1 MVEKLTEPSGDYSA
15 TGLTSYNLVEGQY
28 FMRKLPEPDKQLI
41 KRTIQGISDSFI
53 YEADNLGLKSM
64 VNENDPVK
72 VTEAVYNGEVLRV
85 QNQSTLVLEN
95 KDQTGVYFNRML
107 FEASKGQFDQFASS
121 ILPGSSYNEVV
132 AIAVEDIRPFL
143 LKSLDISHRADM
155 VDGKPTNPIYIQHL
169 TPEKECRVAT
179 IEFDVQALQVN
190 GNLGVPSKILVYY
203 DAIDLTGEVVAGTS
217 LSESQVNPDFAQYH
231 ANGDKGYL
239 VVRKTIPSMSSI
251 HSFTEFQPHGSG
263 NPPVET
269 MRSLRD
275 ILMRPYGLGA
285 GDEQLSAANKLAL
298 YPLKITAP
306 GGLVSIPVKNFNR
319 ELKSHTMA
327 SAPFGD
333 ITPSPFINVE
343 KCVSIQKTSLQGY
356 GRPLGIPSITTPDS
370 AMNSNYNHLTVV
382 SNGGLDQT
390 THTTT
395 KQIPASYSRANLQ
408 VFDII
413 DNVVENN
420 ENMLLIQPSIKSRHN
435 GLSNF
440 ISANEN
446 PNDPSIVSIENT
458 IMKGRIEEIAPQT
471 SADGDSK
478 MVIKGRSQLMDVAD
492 QRAKKDFE
500 LSKGTPIKEIGDLGT
515 PTVSMTLGGLGQ
527 GGIDIQKNYVE
538 NPALKGWKDRIVTTG
553 NPSVRND
560 KAASTMY
567 ASTRSV
573 VEFPLFPS
581 MMFDTEKILKTS
593 VEKNA
598 PLPSNKCVSLTVD
611 CTMTAMNRPQMAEYE
626 NRFSIDWGM
635 YRPAS
640 SIKIHDSASDIRL
653 RCQKPSIQTLTI
665 AGSAWDTGAT
675 DYEIDLRCYTADFKA
690 GMSVLIGE
698 GGFLAAY
705 PNGISGVIT
714 AVTSTTAMTVRAY
727 SPTEVIKLVGYGS
740 DSLIQYRRPLRSGA
754 TTSTIYAGIPI
765 VLGDILFVPGAWS
778 DSLAGRQTAAS
789 RLSTL
794 IENAMGLTANQVQLD
809 KNDATKIWIHSDGP
823 DMGAL
828 EIDPFE
834 EKMPRNDRPLVA
846 EVEVRSAALNLM
858 GKTSSDGLDYVLPME
873 LNLGEIAA
881 RMGDF
886 ESSYKEIIRLI
897 NQAGHQNA
905 KNTAGGSAFNPP
917 PIFTSGYAASTNTGS
932 HMGYVRAFK
941 GKAVESKT
949 GEKGFT
955 MVIHSTVPGAAG
967 RNFALWIENHG
978 PYVYQP
984 TRAFGYGGLTATNS
998 RHFHAN
1004 SFPAPLPLG
1013 GDGETFLPITTF
1025 EGVPHGSQ
1033 MFNPD
1038 HTVVDYPDVRR
1049 RYSGIGG
1056 HTVVNTVKTPT
1067 LKRIGA
1073 TTMNAAASATHY
1085 MITPLLA
1092 AFNPA
1097 AAVPITYLAIE
1108 GKGIDHWFRS
1118 FRNMNQYLSDFE
1130 GIIRVNGRLATF
1142 RSMSKTVNNLD
1153 FGEDC
1158 IFLKDIIPYKDI
1170 ASFYN
1175 GFWADE
1181 DDPSGTGKI
1190 KAPQVTE
1197 IEIVWPPMDS
1207 QGILFFAGGHTGV
1220 VMDIADGTGRNYED
1234 KYKHYYSKP
1243 ASVGIYNTGAT
1254 FRTGSNYKAAKTE
1267 SLGGFVGFQN
1277 LGDISTASAILDFTD
1292 LLDTDTINEASARGF
1307 YHKTELNAAGETVD
1321 LCAMLF
1327 RPLVALSGAKN
1338 QVTNLAFDERYNLPY
1353 SVTSNGAVSLVNGP
1367 CYSANGD
1374 TTSKGLALG
1383 FGDYAANFTWGSGAV
1398 KVIHPVLGGAQT
1410 SLARRHSLTSN
1421 WTVSAWIIPTGT
1433 GANAFFSGPVVHG
1446 ISTATSAI
1454 GIPWG
1459 LHIGGSTG
1467 GTDLGNI
1474 YIGLTYPSGDANSP
1488 VSVAFLDTTSI
1499 DGGRMTYAGGE
1510 WIKVV
1515 AGLDLNGEPFCYLGS
1530 TGPLLKGGQQI
1541 TSSNALIDLTPHMKH
1556 TKDQNYKGNS
1566 ANSDA
1571 AGFRV
1576 NYYATDHPRV
1586 NSNIG
1591 GGKRQNE
1598 MVTIGLA
1605 LIGAPDIEIDPGLGH
1620 PALGGHPPMEHFGDG
1635 STTSGY
1641 FHEVGNAADT
1651 STRYYGTVA
1660 SSKTTGANQ
1669 ANTIYF
1675 QDGILSDVA
1684 VFNRALTFAEATT
1697 LFLGKTVW

>member
-1 MVEKLTEPSGDYSA
+1 MVEKLTEPSEDFSA
-15 TGLTSYNLVEGQY
+15 TGLTSYNLVEGRV
-28 FMRKLPEPDKQLI
+28 FMRKLPEPDKQQV

-53 YEADNLGLKSM
+53 YETDDLGLQSI
-64 VNENDPVK
+64 VAENDPVK
-72 VTEAVYNGEVLRV
+72 LTETVYNGEVLRV
-85 QNQSTLVLEN
+85 QNQSTLALEN
-95 KDQTGVYFNRML
+95 KDQTGVYFNRMV
-107 FEASKGQFDQFASS
+107 FESSKGQFDPFTNAV
-121 ILPGSSYNEVV
+121 LPGSSYNEVV

-143 LKSLDISHRADM
+143 LKDLDISHRAEM
-155 VDGKPTNPIYIQHL
+155 VDEKPTNPTYIKHL
-169 TPEKECRVAT
+169 SPEKECRIAT
-179 IEFDVQALQVN
+179 IEIDSQALLLNV
-190 GNLGVPSKILVYY
+190 GGTFPSKILVYY

-217 LSESQVNPDFAQYH
+217 LSESNVNAGFSTYH

-239 VVRKTIPSMSSI
+239 VVKKTIPSMSNLYPVVERAGGAS
-251 HSFTEFQPHGSG
+251 
-263 NPPVET
+263 PPIEVT
-269 MRSLRD
+269 RSLRD
-275 ILMRPYGLGA
+275 ILMRPYGLA
-285 GDEQLSAANKLAL
+285 AADDQLSAALKLTT

-319 ELKSHTMA
+319 ELKSHTM
-327 SAPFGD
+327 SSGPFGD
-333 ITPSPFINVE
+333 TTPSPFINID
-343 KCVSIQKTSLQGY
+343 KCMSIQKTSLQGY
-356 GRPLGIPSITTPDS
+356 GRPISVPGITTPDS
-370 AMNSNYNHLTVV
+370 TINSNYNNLTVV

-390 THTTT
+390 THTAS
-395 KQIPASYSRANLQ
+395 KQTPSSFSRANLQ

-420 ENMLLIQPSIKSRHN
+420 DNMLLIHPSNKSRTN
-435 GLSNF
+435 GLSDFVSIND
-440 ISANEN
+440 N
-446 PNDPSIVSIENT
+446 PNDPAIVSIENT
-458 IMKGRIEEIAPQT
+458 ILKGRVEEIAPQT
-471 SADGDSK
+471 SAKGDSK

-593 VEKNA
+593 VEKGA
-598 PLPSNKCVSLTVD
+598 PLPSDKCVSLTID
-611 CTMTAMNRPQMAEYE
+611 CTMTAMNRPQMTEYE

-640 SIKIHDSASDIRL
+640 SVKIHDSSSDLRL

-727 SPTEVIKLVGYGS
+727 DPTEVIKTS
-740 DSLIQYRRPLRSGA
+740 TEQYRQALRSGA

-765 VLGDILFVPGAWS
+765 VLGDILFVPGTTTNTVA
-778 DSLAGRQTAAS
+778 DRNTMMGRLKGLIIGALGLADT
-789 RLSTL
+789 
-794 IENAMGLTANQVQLD
+794 QVQID
-809 KNDATKIWIHSDGP
+809 KNDPDKLWIHSDGP
-823 DMGAL
+823 DMAAF
-828 EIDPFE
+828 ETDPFE
-834 EKMPRNDRPLVA
+834 GEMPRNDRPLVTD
-846 EVEVRSAALNLM
+846 VEIRSAALNLM
-858 GKTSSDGLDYVLPME
+858 GKTSSAGLDYVLPME

-886 ESSYKEIIRLI
+886 ESSYKELIRLI
-897 NQAGHQNA
+897 NQAGHPNAQN
-905 KNTAGGSAFNPP
+905 TDGGSAFNPP
-917 PIFTSGYAASTNTGS
+917 PIFTYGYAASTNTGS

-941 GKAVESKT
+941 GKAAESKT

-955 MVIHSTVPGAAG
+955 MVIHSTVPGATG
-967 RNFALWIENHG
+967 RNFALWIDNHS

-1038 HTVVDYPDVRR
+1038 NTVVDYPDVRR

-1085 MITPLLA
+1085 MISPLLV

-1097 AAVPITYLAIE
+1097 AAIPITYLAIE
-1108 GKGIDHWFRS
+1108 GKGIDHLFRS
-1118 FRNMNQYLSDFE
+1118 FRNMNQYHGDME

-1142 RSMSKTVNNLD
+1142 RSMSKTVNDTD

-1158 IFLKDIIPYKDI
+1158 VFLKDIVPYKDI

-1181 DDPSGTGKI
+1181 DNGSGGKI
-1190 KAPQVTE
+1190 KEVQVTE

-1207 QGILFFAGGHTGV
+1207 QGILFFGGGHTGV

-1234 KYKHYYSKP
+1234 EYKHYYSKP
-1243 ASVGIYNTGAT
+1243 ATIGVYNTGAT
-1254 FRTGSNYKAAKTE
+1254 FRTGGNYKTAKTE

-1327 RPLVALSGAKN
+1327 RPLVDISGVKD
-1338 QVTNLAFDERYNLPY
+1338 QVTNLAYDERYNLPY
-1353 SVTSNGAVSLVNGP
+1353 SFNTNGTLSLVNGP

-1374 TTSKGLALG
+1374 TTSKGIPLG
-1383 FGDYAANFTWGSGAV
+1383 FGDFVAGFTWGGGVV
-1398 KVIHPVLGGAQT
+1398 KMIHPVLGGSQT
-1410 SLARRHSLTSN
+1410 SLARRHSLESN
-1421 WTVSAWIIPTGT
+1421 WTVSAWIKPINS
-1433 GANAFFSGPVVHG
+1433 GADAFFSGPVVHG
-1446 ISTATSAI
+1446 VSYGTSAL
-1454 GIPWG
+1454 GRPWG
-1459 LHIGGSTG
+1459 LHIGGSTD

-1474 YIGLTYPSGDANSP
+1474 YIGLTRPNDDANHP
-1488 VSVAFLDTTSI
+1488 IKVAFLDTTSL
-1499 DGGRMTYAGGE
+1499 DRGKMTYAGGQ
-1510 WIKVV
+1510 WIKVI
-1515 AGLDLNGEPFCYLGS
+1515 AGFDIDGVPFCYLGS
-1530 TGPLLKGGQQI
+1530 TGALYKDGGGSP
-1541 TSSNALIDLTPHMKH
+1541 TSSNALIDLTTHMKM
-1556 TKDQNYKGNS
+1556 TKDQHYKGNS
-1566 ANSDA
+1566 ANNDA
-1571 AGFRV
+1571 AGFSV
-1576 NYYATDHPRV
+1576 NQTGSADHPGV
-1586 NSNIG
+1586 TSNIG
-1591 GGKRQNE
+1591 GAKRQND

-1605 LIGAPDIEIDPGLGH
+1605 LIGAPDIEIDPGAGH
-1620 PALGGHPPMEHFGDG
+1620 PAIGPHPPMTHFGDG

-1641 FHEVGNAADT
+1641 FHAVGNAADT

-1660 SSKTTGANQ
+1660 ISKTTGANH
-1669 ANTIYF
+1669 AGPIYF

-1697 LFLGKTVW
+1697 LFTGKTVW